1 LKPSLLLL
9 LLVLNLHLL
18 GCNPVPEAPKG
29 FSLPQGNAL
38 AGEKVFLK
46 YQCLACHSLEPF
58 DYETVNRE
66 LEPPVMLGGTLT
78 RVKTYS
84 DLVTSIINPSHQIPS
99 HYPLSSTESGGVSK
113 MIVFNN
119 VMTVNELVNL
129 VKFLQ
134 IKYKVKPH
142 EYTYYGYYEFDM

>member
-1 LKPSLLLL
+1 MMSVLL
-9 LLVLNLHLL
+9 LLVFILPFHLL
-18 GCNPVPEAPKG
+18 GCDPVPESPKG

-46 YQCLACHSLEPF
+46 YQCLACHSLEAF

-66 LEPPVMLGGTLT
+66 LEPPVLLGGTST
-78 RVKTYS
+78 RVKTYA
-84 DLVTSIINPSHQIPS
+84 DLVTSIINPSHKIS
-99 HYPLSSTESGGVSK
+99 DSSLLLTKAGGVSK
-113 MIVFNN
+113 MIVFND

-134 IKYKVKPH
+134 LKYKVKPY